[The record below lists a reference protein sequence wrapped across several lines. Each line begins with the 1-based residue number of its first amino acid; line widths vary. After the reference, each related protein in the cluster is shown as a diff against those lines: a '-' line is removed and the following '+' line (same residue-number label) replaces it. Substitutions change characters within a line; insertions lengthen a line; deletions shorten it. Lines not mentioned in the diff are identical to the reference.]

1 MSAKSTLHA
10 AWRVRGAGTRT
21 SRTTVNQNPRT
32 KQIRIQTQ
40 FLLLYYTT
48 SINTN
53 TDSVSSANADY
64 SSASRVAASAAAA
77 STSSRSAANKQHSHQ
92 FRTMPVTIPTEVTG
106 RIEPTLERRPYQSTS
121 YSAISVHHTITS
133 SDRLTCCINH
143 LCIRCDYQCTRPVIR
158 NHTVNHVYN
167 RYIARDRP
175 RPSKSAAERRSTYT
189 TEGRSRPTQRQKHTP
204 SKHECSGRV
213 RRQPEQSMT

>member
-48 SINTN
+48 SININ
-53 TDSVSSANADY
+53 TDSVSSANDDH

-92 FRTMPVTIPTEVTG
+92 FRTMPVTVPTEVTG
-106 RIEPTLERRPYQSTS
+106 RTEPTLERRPYQSTS
-121 YSAISVHHTITS
+121 YSTISVYHTITS

-143 LCIRCDYQCTRPVIR
+143 LCIRCDYQCTRPVIH

-167 RYIARDRP
+167 RYITRDRP
-175 RPSKSAAERRSTYT
+175 RPSKSAAER
-189 TEGRSRPTQRQKHTP
+189 
-204 SKHECSGRV
+204 
-213 RRQPEQSMT
+213 